1 MKRGEL
7 QVTRKN
13 GGGLLYPLTLGLFI
27 ALRLAGVTD
36 WSWWWVLSPL
46 WLAVVLA
53 ALAVGALFLTFALA
67 GLYARI
73 RFRSRLR
80 QSFPEVFIDP
90 TVWSRTPAA
99 HQDDR

>member
-53 ALAVGALFLTFALA
+53 ALAVGALFLTFALG
-67 GLYARI
+67 GLYARRIIENSI
-73 RFRSRLR
+73 RRNRDRWLR
-80 QSFPEVFIDP
+80 GRNLE
-90 TVWSRTPAA
+90 TC
-99 HQDDR
+99 